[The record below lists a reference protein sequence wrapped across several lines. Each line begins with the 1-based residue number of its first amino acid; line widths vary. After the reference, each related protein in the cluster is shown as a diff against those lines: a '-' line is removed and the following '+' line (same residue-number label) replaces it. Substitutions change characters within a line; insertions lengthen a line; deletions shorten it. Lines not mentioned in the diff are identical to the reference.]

1 MLRKILYLLFFI
13 YFSNL
18 VFAQK
23 HEIQIG
29 VQTGLALPMGQF
41 ASGYG
46 LYIDNG
52 YAANGYTYKIYA
64 DCRIVDGFCL
74 GINYLNFTN
83 GIEEGNIYAGFN
95 NAFTTINTKTNKKYE
110 TDAFIGSIMLK
121 GKETP
126 LFIKAYGGFG
136 RSKSAEITG
145 SNTVGSLT
153 LQQSTSSINLI
164 YGFGAGIYV
173 PIENKFFI
181 EIEGNYLLSTA
192 RPNNIFIT
200 NNNTK
205 ETFSEGDISY
215 NQTVVNLNIG
225 VGIFLFRE

>member
-1 MLRKILYLLFFI
+1 
-13 YFSNL
+13 
-18 VFAQK
+18 
-23 HEIQIG
+23 
-29 VQTGLALPMGQF
+29 
-41 ASGYG
+41 
-46 LYIDNG
+46 
-52 YAANGYTYKIYA
+52 
-64 DCRIVDGFCL
+64 
-74 GINYLNFTN
+74 
-83 GIEEGNIYAGFN
+83 
-95 NAFTTINTKTNKKYE
+95 
-110 TDAFIGSIMLK
+110 MLK